1 MNDCKHYFF
10 LNDFNIANI
19 SKSRCKYSEWIATIA
34 AAASFTLILVTGT
47 WLPISNADISA
58 RLIHNTF
65 QIGNS

>member
-34 AAASFTLILVTGT
+34 AAASFTGDRYLVTDFKCRY
-47 WLPISNADISA
+47 LSEI
-58 RLIHNTF
+58 
-65 QIGNS
+65 NS